1 MLKATKLTFAA
12 VLLAGSCGLAIAQ
25 GTAGGGTAAT
35 GSAESGGV
43 STDRPVNNDRLNTA
57 KQPQTQQTAPGGAQM
72 QQKNTNMPT
81 QAGPNETGTAK
92 DTAGS
97 ATQRDP
103 AKQKEPSK

>member
-12 VLLAGSCGLAIAQ
+12 MLLAGSCGFAIAQ
-25 GTAGGGTAAT
+25 STSSSPS

-43 STDRPVNNDRLNTA
+43 STERPVNNDRLNTS
-57 KQPQTQQTAPGGAQM
+57 KQTQQGTTAPSGGAKM
-72 QQKNTNMPT
+72 QEKNTNMPT

-92 DTAGS
+92 DTAGT

-103 AKQKEPSK
+103 AKQKEPAKQ